1 MADEKNVSLDTN
13 GKGTI
18 KRAFVS
24 SEPTAKLGKRV
35 IHFQLEIKLDE
46 SSLAIRDKFAFW
58 HFDETPLHVTIKPV
72 RQQMDLPLGNDST
85 VTLSGDGR
93 SVTMRGNEFAR
104 AVNELTGE
112 IEEDE
117 GDDE

>member
-1 MADEKNVSLDTN
+1 MADENVTLDAN
-13 GKGTI
+13 GKVTI

-58 HFDETPLHVTIKPV
+58 HFDETPLIVTIKPV
-72 RQQMDLPLGNDST
+72 RQQMDLPLGDDETT
-85 VTLSGDGR
+85 VTLSGDGK
-93 SVTMRGNEFAR
+93 SVTMHGDEFER

-117 GDDE
+117 EDDE